1 MKSGIILLYAVRAAR
16 KYYEYR
22 DRAVRAKKK
31 YGNESQTV
39 CRVLWNTISDSAG
52 LGIRKNAR
60 VFIKI
65 NRIQS

>member
-1 MKSGIILLYAVRAAR
+1 MKSGIILLYAMRTTR

-52 LGIRKNAR
+52 LNTKL
-60 VFIKI
+60 K
-65 NRIQS
+65 

>member
-1 MKSGIILLYAVRAAR
+1 MKSGIVLLYAMRATR
-16 KYYEYR
+16 EYYEYR

-52 LGIRKNAR
+52 LEIRK
-60 VFIKI
+60 
-65 NRIQS
+65 